1 MRNCFSPKQAN
12 NFLMKS
18 PNSEQ
23 RAFSCTAAGGQ
34 TAQVFGETIW
44 QHTAEASKGFIPS
57 GLVIPFLEV

>member
-1 MRNCFSPKQAN
+1 
-12 NFLMKS
+12 MKS
-18 PNSEQ
+18 PNSEIVQ
-23 RAFSCTAAGGQ
+23 RAFSCTAGGGQ